1 MVQSAPILCGGY
13 NMILWF
19 AASFIS
25 FFIKGLCGFAN
36 TLVFTSIL
44 SFGAANIEITPVN
57 LLLGYPSNLIMAWR
71 GRKMLRPR
79 LVLPLGGLLIAGD
92 LVGALLLKNV
102 DIGAVRVIFGVMVT
116 GLALQMLIRH
126 FRPARKK
133 DSPLVTVLIALFS
146 GISCGLFGVAAMLVA
161 CVSRATDSTEAMK
174 ANFSAICAMDNSF
187 RLILY
192 IVMGIMTLSS
202 LKTAAIQL
210 PVALAGLYGGI
221 LCSGRLREDYV
232 RILTILLLLISGI
245 VLIAQNL

>member
-1 MVQSAPILCGGY
+1 
-13 NMILWF
+13 MILWF